1 MLKDQIVEAIRRIR
15 DARAKQ
21 FSYDLGA
28 ICRDAPPPP
37 KKEEDHGCLS
47 SPPFPTPCHSDHS
60 VLSDRSTFERSATKM
75 NEETSFRLLGAPN
88 CRPWW
93 PPPTPRNAAWR
104 RAQGGPQH
112 CSGGVF

>member
-1 MLKDQIVEAIRRIR
+1 MLKYQIVESIRRFR
-15 DARAKQ
+15 DARAKR

-75 NEETSFRLLGAPN
+75 TKKRIFSIKCGKKSRSASSRFKPTRQDAASTITPN
-88 CRPWW
+88 Y
-93 PPPTPRNAAWR
+93 
-104 RAQGGPQH
+104 
-112 CSGGVF
+112 

>member
-1 MLKDQIVEAIRRIR
+1 MMLKDQIVESIRRFR
-15 DARAKQ
+15 DARAKR

-75 NEETSFRLLGAPN
+75 NEETYLLN
-88 CRPWW
+88 K
-93 PPPTPRNAAWR
+93 
-104 RAQGGPQH
+104 GGEP
-112 CSGGVF
+112 SVIPAKAGSA